1 MTLPETKNLLLKLDG
16 GVLHVTFNRPDSR
29 NALSVALLGDIVA
42 TFDAVRDSR
51 EVRAI
56 VMRGAGGNFCAGGD
70 IKDMAGVRLA
80 QGQAGKTGAGAGDDP
95 AATYNRKFGVFL
107 RKINE
112 APQATIA
119 ICEGAVLGGGFGVAC
134 VADVAFAH
142 TDASFGLPET
152 GLGIVPAQIAPFV
165 VQRIGLSQARRLG
178 VLGRRFKGDEAR
190 QLGIVHEVFRD
201 EASLAALLGDTLKQI
216 IRCAPNANA
225 VTKELMLKVGE
236 MELDPLLDYAARRFS
251 EAVRSPEGAEGTAAF
266 IEKRLPK
273 WAQIKPQDGETP

>member
-1 MTLPETKNLLLKLDG
+1 MNLPDAKNLLLKLDG

-29 NALSVALLGDIVA
+29 NALSVALLSDIVA

-56 VMRGAGGNFCAGGD
+56 VLRGAGGNFCAGGD
-70 IKDMAGVRLA
+70 IKDMANVRLA
-80 QGQAGKTGAGAGDDP
+80 QAKAGDGDDP
-95 AATYNRKFGVFL
+95 AAAYNRKFGAFL

-112 APQATIA
+112 APQATLA

-142 TDASFGLPET
+142 VDASFGLPET

-178 VLGRRFKGDEAR
+178 VCGGRFKGEEAKR
-190 QLGIVHEVFRD
+190 LGIVHEVFRD
-201 EASLAALLGDTLKQI
+201 EAALAALLADTLKQV

-225 VTKELMLKVGE
+225 VTKELMLKVGQ

-273 WAQIKPQDGETP
+273 WAQ